1 MNKQAEVTYAW
12 MISLACVASHSAYQW
27 FLSKHIRL
35 HKAASINRSP
45 PSWSVLRWATT
56 IAHPGQCDC
65 SSHLSASSS
74 PQHSLFH
81 TARLKGMSITV
92 EWLSIPKFDRSGKD
106 VRLESG
112 LLSLGFAV
120 INMGTVSNPRR
131 FISAHSSTLQ
141 VIILGSQGWKQQA
154 TGRSHG
160 GCCCLGCSSWLAR
173 PAVLQYSRSPV
184 QGWPHSRE
192 LCSPTSIFSWEDP
205 PHANLARAF
214 FFSAEVPS
222 SKMTLT
228 FVKLTYKL

>member
-1 MNKQAEVTYAW
+1 MNKQAEVTYPW

-27 FLSKHIRL
+27 FLSKHICL

-92 EWLSIPKFDRSGKD
+92 EWLSIPEFDRSGKD

-154 TGRSHG
+154 EAMEGAAVWAAPHDW
-160 GCCCLGCSSWLAR
+160 LGLLSYSTQDHQSRVGPTHVSCVLPHQSSVEKIPHMLIW
-173 PAVLQYSRSPV
+173 
-184 QGWPHSRE
+184 QGH
-192 LCSPTSIFSWEDP
+192 
-205 PHANLARAF
+205 F
-214 FFSAEVPS
+214 FFLLRFPLP
-222 SKMTLT
+222 KWL
-228 FVKLTYKL
+228 